1 MPLRRARDLTDTQL
15 RHLLLASLHP
25 TVAVDAWGADRETL
39 VEMASSNGID
49 VLSKAQLEEVGPA
62 QRGVDPQTAKFEKQ
76 PAARRSDLQSPLAR
90 GLDAAHHDAH
100 VQPLFRKGRCSSDGR
115 FAGGGRRLSAGEYDG
130 ELADGAGGGFEQG
143 GRGGRCAVLERPV
156 LERPVLE
163 RRSWSV
169 WERLLCVIA
178 GAHVDG
184 RGRGGLGLVAK
195 LGAPDVERL
204 YRSSGGA

>member
-76 PAARRSDLQSPLAR
+76 LAARRRHMQAQRSVGLGANTKLYLQLAFCFLLVLFNTGRLEPLTTRLGMKVGSRRRAPP
-90 GLDAAHHDAH
+90 LPACAAPKWWQ
-100 VQPLFRKGRCSSDGR
+100 QPLPRRFKPGAKG
-115 FAGGGRRLSAGEYDG
+115 E
-130 ELADGAGGGFEQG
+130 
-143 GRGGRCAVLERPV
+143 
-156 LERPVLE
+156 
-163 RRSWSV
+163 
-169 WERLLCVIA
+169 CV
-178 GAHVDG
+178 V
-184 RGRGGLGLVAK
+184 
-195 LGAPDVERL
+195 
-204 YRSSGGA
+204 